1 MYILHF
7 HHYLDV
13 SHSFRW
19 EYDSDEFSIFT
30 YLSLHGSGFSVCLI
44 SLLLQ
49 IVIPYVV
56 MASTVIELQENNR
69 NVMDVNLLKR
79 FENIFCVTDDNVQCH
94 NLVVC
99 THIYLS

>member
-56 MASTVIELQENNR
+56 MASTVIELDENFQYLAL
-69 NVMDVNLLKR
+69 DKKL
-79 FENIFCVTDDNVQCH
+79 EAIFCVTDDNVQCKIR
-94 NLVVC
+94 VSD
-99 THIYLS
+99 Y

>member
-56 MASTVIELQENNR
+56 MASTVIELDENFQYLAL
-69 NVMDVNLLKR
+69 DKKL
-79 FENIFCVTDDNVQCH
+79 EAIFCVTDDNVQCH